1 MRLGGKFSNA
11 VIFPLFELGVWSGD
25 HVTWL
30 LRWRF
35 VSKGS
40 AIAVSEQWHGCE
52 TIWRLLLRLVT
63 LEQRAEVFVS

>member
-1 MRLGGKFSNA
+1 M
-11 VIFPLFELGVWSGD
+11 WSGD

-35 VSKGS
+35 VREENGS

-52 TIWRLLLRLVT
+52 TLWWLLLRVVT
-63 LEQRAEVFVS
+63 LEQWAAGFVFV